1 MGTIEDTSTD
11 IKGVLEGEEREIQV
25 QKEFLKK

>member
-1 MGTIEDTSTD
+1 MGTIEDTNTD
-11 IKGVLEGEEREIQV
+11 IKGVLEEEREIQV